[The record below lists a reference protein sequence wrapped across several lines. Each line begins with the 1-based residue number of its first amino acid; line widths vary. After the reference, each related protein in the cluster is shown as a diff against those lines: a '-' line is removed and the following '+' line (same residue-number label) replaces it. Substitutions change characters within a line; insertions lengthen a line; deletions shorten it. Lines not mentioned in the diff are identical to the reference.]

1 MTAAIQTHLQ
11 SLPLD
16 TLKDERL
23 LTTYVEAWEYVCE
36 ENAAHLQYVTE
47 KQASMWARYRDENTE
62 KLRKLVVDYY
72 LTHALTPEQRAW
84 LCTEADRIVRAERRD
99 HDTLA
104 QEKAERD
111 AESAPSPMVRQAP
124 PTDPYERQQHL
135 EQAETK
141 HGWLGR
147 LRGAMFGKG

>member
-11 SLPLD
+11 ALPLD
-16 TLKDERL
+16 TLADERL
-23 LTTYVEAWEYVCE
+23 LTTYVEAWETVCE
-36 ENAAHLQYVTE
+36 ENAAHLQYVTK
-47 KQASMWARYRDENTE
+47 KQADMWARYRDENTE
-62 KLRKLVVDYY
+62 KLRELVVDYY
-72 LTHALTPEQRAW
+72 LTHALTTEQRTW
-84 LCTEADRIVRAERRD
+84 LLSEADRIVRAERRD
-99 HDTLA
+99 HATLA

-111 AESAPSPMVRQAP
+111 AENAPSPMARQDP

-135 EQAETK
+135 EQAEEK

>member
-11 SLPLD
+11 SLSLD
-16 TLKDERL
+16 TLEDETL
-23 LTTYVEAWEYVCE
+23 LTTYVEAWEQVCE

-47 KQASMWARYRDENTE
+47 KHADMWTRYRDENTE
-62 KLRKLVVDYY
+62 KLRALVVDYY
-72 LTHALTPEQRAW
+72 LTHALTPAQRTW
-84 LCTEADRIVRAERRD
+84 LRSETGQIVRAERRD

-104 QEKAERD
+104 REKAERD
-111 AESAPSPMVRQAP
+111 AQSTPTPAARQDP

-135 EQAETK
+135 ERAENK

-147 LRGAMFGKG
+147 LRGAMFGSK